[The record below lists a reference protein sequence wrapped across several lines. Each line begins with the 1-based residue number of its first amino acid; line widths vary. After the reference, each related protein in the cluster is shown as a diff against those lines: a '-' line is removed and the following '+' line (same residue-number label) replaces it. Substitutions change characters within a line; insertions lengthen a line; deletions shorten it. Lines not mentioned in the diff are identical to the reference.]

1 MAGVVLSGD
10 DKDSSATLKGPW
22 PYPPWRSEAGEEVTH
37 RWQLGLDT
45 HSQTSKLAWSHL
57 GT

>member
-22 PYPPWRSEAGEEVTH
+22 PYPPWRSEAGEEVTID
-37 RWQLGLDT
+37 GNLDT